1 MQFEREFIEAVF
13 QGEPEYNE
21 DVRERFGA
29 AEVFDH
35 ALAYQR
41 EFLATRLERSQ
52 LVEAW
57 NASQEVIQ
65 QLDAEASEAG
75 MLGTIA
81 RLEGRGIEIPKFEQD
96 VSRALGM
103 ISLRDIGALT
113 TENLEDYYDQGHV
126 AGMFSGFSLRF
137 HENGDESFTPKLVY
151 QLATNM
157 VDMPSA
163 HINLYS
169 TGVVGESELIFH
181 EDETMNIAYELLDE
195 LLALRPDRAS
205 NINRINLAMQAEKYD
220 ASFIRHIGHHASKV
234 LEGIEKDDPRRVR
247 LEDLVVKLISQQFR
261 IGTNVYIEA
270 TRFFMNNSDQADT
283 YLHYHAEEGT
293 MKIAGQGLDF
303 VFMPRSI
310 EKGGDIINGDPE
322 LHAGVSTQGKTVYIP
337 LAQIKE
343 FSYL

>member
-41 EFLATRLERSQ
+41 VFFTTRLERSQ

-75 MLGTIA
+75 MLGAIA

-103 ISLRDIGALT
+103 ISLREIGALS
-113 TENLEDYYDQGHV
+113 EKNLEEYYDQGHV
-126 AGMFSGFSLRF
+126 AGIFSGFSLRF
-137 HENGDESFTPKLVY
+137 HENDESFTPKLVY

-169 TGVVGESELIFH
+169 TGVVGESNLIFH
-181 EDETMNIAYELLDE
+181 EDETMNIAYEILDE

-205 NINRINLAMQAEKYD
+205 NINRINLAMQSEEYD
-220 ASFIRHIGHHASKV
+220 VSFIRHIGYHANKV
-234 LEGIEKDDPRRVR
+234 LEGVEKDDPRRVR
-247 LEDLVVKLISQQFR
+247 LEDLVVRLISQQFK
-261 IGTNVYIEA
+261 IGTKVYIEA
-270 TRFFMNNSDQADT
+270 SRFFMNNSDQADA

-293 MKIAGQGLDF
+293 MTVAGQGLDF

-310 EKGGDIINGDPE
+310 EKGEAIINGDPE

-337 LAQIKE
+337 LAHIKQ
-343 FSYL
+343 FNYL